1 MSCCWPVRSGPATI
15 LVGKLLSSLSYL
27 VILIVSSLPLMI
39 LCYLLGGLLL
49 SEITRAYLVLILAAG
64 TFGLLSV
71 ACSSFFRR
79 TSSALVVSY
88 LVILPLAVACVV
100 LTRTEYVEARDFV
113 SIAVL
118 PPWCLATW
126 TVLGILVNGRLLRPP
141 DVGSEGKDVVD
152 EEEEMKYA
160 IGVVIDRELFP
171 DKLFAPAKRHD
182 LMPDG
187 TNPVLDKELRSEI
200 FSQGTLMLRVV
211 IQVSMLLSIPLMAFL
226 LFLRSDLAAYY
237 VAYVLTFN
245 LLVGPVFSAGSI
257 TQERERQ
264 TLEPAADDLAPP
276 RQDRD
281 RQVAGGAAG
290 LHRLDLLADR
300 ADPARLRPAA
310 RASGPVLDA
319 GRLPAD
325 HRHHLPG
332 DLVDRAVV
340 LVAGQAVFRGDGP
353 DVPELASPLRDADG
367 TVVVSPGDRVGEQGA
382 IGRLL
387 GHQPVLCGAER
398 PHADDPQRCLHQR
411 AGDAHR
417 FHTDPGRAGHPVAG
431 LGDLSVHL
439 PAVEPR
445 LLPVDLPG
453 LPMAMVAIGGTG
465 LVPSRSPAALLWRPL
480 GKVPLSRYHM
490 LSGPRHQADDWPGS
504 RRWDPAWRRPRIG
517 DLQGELGLDPG
528 LARALLA
535 AKFHHFEH
543 QRSHRSG
550 LASLDRADAIS
561 PVGLESF
568 EGPVRR

>member
-1 MSCCWPVRSGPATI
+1 MLFRDNPVLTRELLVTLRSPRAFILQLLYVSALGALVFFRWPPEAGEPGAHQVSPGVARGLFDIFFLGQFFLVALMAPTFAAGSITGEKERKTYEMLLASPLRPGTI

-39 LCYLLGGLLL
+39 LCYLLGGLML

-100 LTRTEYVEARDFV
+100 LTRTEYVEAHDFV

-160 IGVVIDRELFP
+160 IGVVIDRDLFP

-211 IQVSMLLSIPLMAFL
+211 IQVSMLLSIPLMAAL

-264 TLEPAADDLAPP
+264 TLS
-276 RQDRD
+276 
-281 RQVAGGAAG
+281 
-290 LHRLDLLADR
+290 LLLTTL
-300 ADPARLRPAA
+300 LRP
-310 RASGPVLDA
+310 
-319 GRLPAD
+319 
-325 HRHHLPG
+325 
-332 DLVDRAVV
+332 
-340 LVAGQAVFRGDGP
+340 
-353 DVPELASPLRDADG
+353 
-367 TVVVSPGDRVGEQGA
+367 
-382 IGRLL
+382 
-387 GHQPVLCGAER
+387 
-398 PHADDPQRCLHQR
+398 
-411 AGDAHR
+411 
-417 FHTDPGRAGHPVAG
+417 
-431 LGDLSVHL
+431 
-439 PAVEPR
+439 
-445 LLPVDLPG
+445 
-453 LPMAMVAIGGTG
+453 
-465 LVPSRSPAALLWRPL
+465 
-480 GKVPLSRYHM
+480 GKIVI
-490 LSGPRHQADDWPGS
+490 AK
-504 RRWDPAWRRPRIG
+504 
-517 DLQGELGLDPG
+517 
-528 LARALLA
+528 LLA
-535 AKFHHFEH
+535 ALRVSTVLTFLLTEQILLAYVLLPELRGRFWTLVVFFLIIATTCLATSTIGLLCSSLARRTSVAMVLTYLSLLLLFVMPMGLSWYLQGIESVSKEQLAAFSVTSPFSAALSVPMQTTRNEVFSNTPAAVSDSVLI
-543 QRSHRSG
+543 QVAPGIRLPVWAIFLCIYPPLSLFFLLLTYLAFRWRWWRSG
-550 LASLDRADAIS
+550 
-561 PVGLESF
+561 GL
-568 EGPVRR
+568 G